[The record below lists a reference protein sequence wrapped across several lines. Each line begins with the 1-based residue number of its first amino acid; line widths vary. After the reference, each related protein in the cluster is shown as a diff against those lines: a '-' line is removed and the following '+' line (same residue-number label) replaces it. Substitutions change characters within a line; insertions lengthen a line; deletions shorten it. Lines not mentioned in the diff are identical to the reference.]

1 MSPLRAVSRF
11 CSVPG
16 CKLPTAGG
24 LVLNVLSH
32 EVRARKEKTGWG
44 NN

>member
-1 MSPLRAVSRF
+1 MSPLRAVSSF
-11 CSVPG
+11 CSVRG

-24 LVLNVLSH
+24 LVLNLLSY